1 MSETLYYSSNLNVDT
16 IFTGNIAVQTD
27 LLSQWL
33 YLTPNAATAN
43 TITAGFSRFCN
54 TYSTSIFWSNVY
66 SPVSYSQITVPNSIG
81 GASGNGGWSGAVVI
95 PDGRVIVAPQ
105 LPTVTSLGIFNP
117 KTNLFTT
124 VAAAGFSTNYAYAAG
139 NVLAPDGRVIFGP
152 FRTTRIGIFNPV
164 TNLFTTT
171 TGGLTAN
178 PGHYGAC
185 LLPTGKIMFGP
196 YDNNWIGLFDPVTNL
211 YTTGP
216 TTIGGNAYAG
226 LVPLPNGN
234 VVICPALGTQ
244 IGMYDPFTNTYSV
257 KVSGITGGWYAGGA
271 LLPNGTVALIPTAAA
286 NIGIYN
292 PVTNSFTT
300 VVING
305 TNVSH
310 SGPKVLP
317 NGLLFMSSYNWAG
330 NRNGIYNYLT
340 KTYVSVSA
348 AGSGTQLSQSVA
360 LLFDGRIILPPFLNI
375 SRMGVITGFTPA
387 VPPDFVLHPLFNHG
401 G

>member
-1 MSETLYYSSNLNVDT
+1 
-16 IFTGNIAVQTD
+16 
-27 LLSQWL
+27 
-33 YLTPNAATAN
+33 
-43 TITAGFSRFCN
+43 
-54 TYSTSIFWSNVY
+54 
-66 SPVSYSQITVPNSIG
+66 
-81 GASGNGGWSGAVVI
+81 
-95 PDGRVIVAPQ
+95 
-105 LPTVTSLGIFNP
+105 
-117 KTNLFTT
+117 
-124 VAAAGFSTNYAYAAG
+124 
-139 NVLAPDGRVIFGP
+139 
-152 FRTTRIGIFNPV
+152 
-164 TNLFTTT
+164 
-171 TGGLTAN
+171 
-178 PGHYGAC
+178 
-185 LLPTGKIMFGP
+185 
-196 YDNNWIGLFDPVTNL
+196 
-211 YTTGP
+211 
-216 TTIGGNAYAG
+216 
-226 LVPLPNGN
+226 
-234 VVICPALGTQ
+234 
-244 IGMYDPFTNTYSV
+244 MYDPFTNTYSV

-271 LLPNGTVALIPTAAA
+271 LLPDGTVALIPTAAA

-348 AGSGTQLSQSVA
+348 AGSGTQLSQGVA